1 MLATAA
7 EMLAAWEAASEAPPA
22 ARTAVIVHRAEL
34 ADDLDAALDL
44 PLGAVAVMAAHV
56 HEEAF
61 GPMVDGVLHC
71 EACGE
76 ELDVTV
82 PLGELAEDG
91 TDAAKE
97 VADLTVRAPT
107 TRDLV
112 AVATAEDPSRALM
125 SRCVHNGDGAA
136 IDPDAL
142 DPDVIADVDAAAEE
156 LAGAA
161 GLMLR
166 GSCPAC
172 GEKATAPLDIGML
185 LWEQVTRSAHALLA
199 EVAELGAAFGWSE
212 EEILGLTPLRRR
224 AYLQLARDRL

>member
-44 PLGAVAVMAAHV
+44 PLGEVAAMAARV
-56 HEEAF
+56 HGDSF
-61 GPMVDGVLHC
+61 GPMVDGVLNC
-71 EACGE
+71 EGCGE

-82 PLGELAEDG
+82 PLGELTQNGSAG
-91 TDAAKE
+91 TKE
-97 VADLTVRAPT
+97 VAGLTVRAPT

-112 AVATAEDPSRALM
+112 AAGTAEDPSRALIA
-125 SRCVHNGDGAA
+125 RCVHVRDGATV
-136 IDPDAL
+136 DPDAL
-142 DPDVIADVDAAAEE
+142 DAGALAEVDAAAEE

-161 GLMLR
+161 GLVLR
-166 GSCPAC
+166 SRCPAC
-172 GEKATAPLDIGML
+172 GDETTAPLDIGAL
-185 LWEQVTRSAHALLA
+185 LWEQVARSAHALLA

-212 EEILGLTPLRRR
+212 EEILALTPLRRR
-224 AYLQLARDRL
+224 AYLELARDGM